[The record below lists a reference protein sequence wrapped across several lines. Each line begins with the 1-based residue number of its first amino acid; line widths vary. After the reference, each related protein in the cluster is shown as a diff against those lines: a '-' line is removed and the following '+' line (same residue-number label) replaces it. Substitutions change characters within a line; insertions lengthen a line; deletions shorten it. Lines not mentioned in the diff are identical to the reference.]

1 MECNIPLP
9 SIKTGSTPKIE
20 YVKCVLS
27 QTAIYA
33 HRTQCS
39 ATMWH
44 GCYLKCLVHL
54 AKMQSSAFTLIN
66 NHCKDLDEL
75 EEDFLDEKDFTR
87 GGLDFVFDYMIVN
100 TSFNLAIGQVVA
112 ALGDGI
118 TPGADLRN
126 LNSLIG
132 RLEDLLGS
140 RPQPPSGRGG
150 SSPIPG
156 LEDVSSSSSE
166 SSYWSCYSAPSDILR
181 DSVAFSLEKVSAVLS
196 EGHSAESSTA
206 VEDEVEA
213 GNAGGVRER
222 DDGAGGDN
230 WGVSSGGELGA

>member
-1 MECNIPLP
+1 MECNIPSPL
-9 SIKTGSTPKIE
+9 IKAGSTPEIE
-20 YVKCVLS
+20 YIKCVLS

-39 ATMWH
+39 AAMWH

-54 AKMQSSAFTLIN
+54 AKMQSSSFALIDN
-66 NHCKDLDEL
+66 RRKDLDEL
-75 EEDFLDEKDFTR
+75 EEDFLEEKDFTR
-87 GGLDFVFDYMIVN
+87 GALDFVFDYMIVN
-100 TSFNLAIGQVVA
+100 MSFNLSIGQIVT
-112 ALGDGI
+112 ALGDGVI
-118 TPGADLRN
+118 PAPELRN
-126 LNSLIG
+126 LNLLIG

-166 SSYWSCYSAPSDILR
+166 SSYWSCYSPPSDIFK
-181 DSVAFSLEKVSAVLS
+181 DSVAFSLEKVSTLLS
-196 EGHSAESSTA
+196 EGHSPESSTA

-213 GNAGGVRER
+213 GDAGGVRER

-230 WGVSSGGELGA
+230 WGVSSGGELVA